1 MGRRLDDELGAL
13 TRHQSVRDRGTAR
26 VTTLIGELTAT
37 RALWQRWLQHAGHG
51 FDDALVSAAPAR
63 ATPTWLT
70 TAARAALTAA
80 TAAPQLPRALLVS
93 APTWRAWAA
102 RGGDRLRAFLE
113 EGVVEVAARAVES
126 PPRAAAPSRPPSP
139 GRPRAPALDRARSR
153 AELALHAA
161 LEADRSTAGRF
172 ALNESVSFVFGARA
186 AEVDLLSRGDEIAIE
201 VDGYHH
207 FTDAEHYRRDRRK
220 DLLLQANGYTVLR
233 FLAEDI
239 ERDPADAV
247 RAVIEILGARRRRD
261 TRRRGRS
268 HP

>member
-1 MGRRLDDELGAL
+1 M
-13 TRHQSVRDRGTAR
+13 
-26 VTTLIGELTAT
+26 AT
-37 RALWQRWLQHAGHG
+37 RALWQQWLQHAGHE

-70 TAARAALTAA
+70 TAARAALTGA
-80 TAAPQLPRALLVS
+80 TASPQLPRALLVS

-102 RGGDRLRAFLE
+102 RSGDRLRAFLE
-113 EGVVEVAARAVES
+113 EGVIEVTARAVES
-126 PPRAAAPSRPPSP
+126 PPPAPPRAAAPSRSPLP
-139 GRPRAPALDRARSR
+139 GRTRAPALERARSR

-233 FLAEDI
+233 FLAEDL

-261 TRRRGRS
+261 TRGRGRS